1 LSAAI
6 ASSLSRCVA
15 AASHPAGLRF
25 EPRQPFGHTNV
36 KAQISRHCRGYVVP
50 SPEVQTLGDPKPEY
64 REGFDFLEANDA
76 TDATGPHMQ
85 NGIVRIDQIQRAE
98 QYRSQNDCA

>member
-76 TDATGPHMQ
+76 TGPHMQ
-85 NGIVRIDQIQRAE
+85 NGIVRIDQIQSAE